1 MKIGLVGYQ
10 ASGKS
15 TVFELLTGQKPD
27 PSKVQSGQVGVAVVP
42 DERFDKLVEHYKPKK
57 IAPARIELFDTP
69 GLSRTQQENNAQR
82 LGVIRESAALVLVVG
97 AYAGVDAK
105 AEVEAFQDD
114 VILADLQVMSNRV
127 EKLEKDVTKP
137 RPDRAELQAELDAL
151 LPLIEKL
158 ENGESL
164 LEVEFDEATD
174 KATRSFALLSRKR
187 QLIVLNTA
195 EAGTHDD
202 VQAELEAKGYRVL
215 AGPFGLEL
223 EMQSIPDEERAEFAA
238 EMGLGEPSRERLLR
252 AIFEVT
258 DQITFYTSEENK
270 EVHAWLL
277 KRGST
282 VVEAAHTIHSDL
294 ARGFV
299 RAEIWSVNDLLR
311 LGSERELK
319 AAGLNH
325 VEGKDYIVQDG
336 DEVFIRSGI

>member
-10 ASGKS
+10 GSGKS
-15 TVFELLTGQKPD
+15 TVFELLTGQTPD
-27 PSKVQSGQVGVAVVP
+27 PAKVQSGQAGVAVVP
-42 DERFDKLVEHYKPKK
+42 DDRFDRLVEHYNPKK
-57 IAPARIELFDTP
+57 IVPAKIELFDTP
-69 GLSRTQQENNAQR
+69 GLNRKQQEGNAQR
-82 LGVIRESAALVLVVG
+82 LGVIRESTAMVLVVG
-97 AYAGVDAK
+97 AYAGVDAT

-127 EKLEKDVTKP
+127 EKLKKDVTRP
-137 RPDRAELQAELDAL
+137 RPDKAELQAELDSL

-158 ENGESL
+158 EAGESL
-164 LEVEFDEATD
+164 LDLEFDEATD
-174 KATRSFALLSRKR
+174 KHTRSFALLSRKR

-195 EAGTHDD
+195 EAGTHDE
-202 VQAELEAKGYRVL
+202 VQTQLEAAGHKVL
-215 AGPFGLEL
+215 CGPFGLEL
-223 EMQSIPDEERAEFAA
+223 EMQSIPEDEREEFAA
-238 EMGLGEPSRERLLR
+238 EMGLGEPSRRRLLR
-252 AIFEVT
+252 AIFDVT
-258 DQITFYTSEENK
+258 DQITFYTCAEK

-282 VVEAAHTIHSDL
+282 VVEAADTIHSDL

-299 RAEIWSVNDLLR
+299 RAEIWSVEDLLR

-325 VEGKDYIVQDG
+325 VEGKEYIVQDG

>member
-10 ASGKS
+10 SSGKS
-15 TVFELLTGQKPD
+15 TVFELLTGQTPD
-27 PSKVQSGQVGVAVVP
+27 PAKVQSGQAGVAVVP
-42 DERFDKLVEHYKPKK
+42 DDRFDKLVEHYNPKK
-57 IAPARIELFDTP
+57 IVPAKIELFDTP
-69 GLSRTQQENNAQR
+69 GLNRKQQEGNAQR
-82 LGVIRESAALVLVVG
+82 LGVIRESTAMVLVVG
-97 AYAGVDAK
+97 AYAGVDAA

-127 EKLEKDVTKP
+127 EKLKKDVTRP
-137 RPDRAELQAELDAL
+137 RPDKAELQAELDAL

-158 ENGESL
+158 EAGESL
-164 LEVEFDEATD
+164 LDVEFDEATD
-174 KATRSFALLSRKR
+174 KHTRSFALLSRKR

-195 EAGTHDD
+195 EAGTHDE
-202 VQAELEAKGYRVL
+202 VQATLEAAGHKVL
-215 AGPFGLEL
+215 CGPFGLEL
-223 EMQSIPDEERAEFAA
+223 EMQSIPEDEREEFAA
-238 EMGLGEPSRERLLR
+238 EMGLGEPSRRRLLR
-252 AIFEVT
+252 AIFDVT
-258 DQITFYTSEENK
+258 DQITFYTCAEK

-282 VVEAAHTIHSDL
+282 VVEAADTIHSDL

-299 RAEIWSVNDLLR
+299 RAEIWSVEDLLR

-325 VEGKDYIVQDG
+325 VEGKEYIVQDG